1 MNEPSILQGG
11 KRKSG
16 RSESDGN
23 LHKRT
28 ETGFPSPA
36 TDHLESSLDLESLL
50 VHHPAATYYI
60 RAEGSGME
68 ASGIYDGDILVTD
81 RSLSCS
87 DGCIVVAVIQGE
99 TVIRKVAVRNNT
111 FYLIADSP
119 GIPPVSFN
127 NNSGQAFWGVVTHII
142 HNCLPGKKKGRT
154 ILR

>member
-16 RSESDGN
+16 RSESDGG

-50 VHHPAATYYI
+50 VHHPAATFYI

-68 ASGIYDGDILVTD
+68 ASGIHDGDILVTD
-81 RSLSCS
+81 RSLNCS
-87 DGCIVVAVIQGE
+87 DGCIVVAVVQGE
-99 TVIRKVAVRNNT
+99 TVVRRIAERNNAY
-111 FYLIADSP
+111 YLLADSP
-119 GIPPVSFN
+119 AIPPVAMN
-127 NNSGQAFWGVVTHII
+127 NRSGQLLWGVVTHVI
-142 HNCLPGKKKGRT
+142 HKCLPGRKNSGSR
-154 ILR
+154 